1 MLAPLSDTDH
11 TSDEANEEVSKR
23 KMKKMEDRL
32 KKSQDSNKILKAEV
46 KTLKRQ
52 PTAVSPPTLKRARGD
67 SESFDSHSTDASN
80 SSSDG
85 SSDVAHRSDD
95 SKLLFSS
102 SKVSMQTYMLSTTW
116 ARLIFINRYR
126 SRVDE
131 TLIQRRRR
139 NMSRIPVEKVG
150 SIHI

>member
-1 MLAPLSDTDH
+1 LLAPLSDTDH

-52 PTAVSPPTLKRARGD
+52 PTVVSPPTLKRARGD
-67 SESFDSHSTDASN
+67 SESFDSNSTDASN

-85 SSDVAHRSDD
+85 SNDIAQRSDD

-102 SKVSMQTYMLSTTW
+102 SKVSMQTYMLSTT
-116 ARLIFINRYR
+116 
-126 SRVDE
+126 
-131 TLIQRRRR
+131 
-139 NMSRIPVEKVG
+139 
-150 SIHI
+150 